1 MPWSGSLLILDTL
14 GAIWQKVLPRPAF
27 EGPQGPAELVV
38 LALCPQ
44 ISFVHLYPLLDWPFL
59 RTGALV
65 LICSMN
71 LFNSV
76 YIQVRYSARCW
87 VLTGEQDQ
95 GRAPEPPVGAVGL
108 ALAQEMPFSGKR
120 GWECL

>member
-1 MPWSGSLLILDTL
+1 ML

-27 EGPQGPAELVV
+27 EGPQEPAELVV
-38 LALCPQ
+38 LALHPQ
-44 ISFVHLYPLLDWPFL
+44 ISCAHLYPLLDWPFL

-76 YIQVRYSARCW
+76 SIRVRYSARCW
-87 VLTGEQDQ
+87 VLAGEQDQ

-108 ALAQEMPFSGKR
+108 TLAQEMPFSGKS
-120 GWECL
+120 GWGCL